1 MSKVPKYIAIK
12 YMCRILY
19 KRSKECNVEGVEDT
33 RYRFQ
38 CIKCYVCRR
47 RRRWCL
53 RLLRNTVCRVC
64 SVYSGQNT
72 LQLNTCVEYC
82 TKDQRNAMSKVS
94 KIHGTDF
101 NALNAMYV
109 EDVGDGVCGFYATL
123 YAEYT
128 LYTVAPRPARRE
140 GSL

>member
-38 CIKCYVCRR
+38 CI
-47 RRRWCL
+47 
-53 RLLRNTVCRVC
+53 
-64 SVYSGQNT
+64 
-72 LQLNTCVEYC
+72 
-82 TKDQRNAMSKVS
+82 
-94 KIHGTDF
+94 
-101 NALNAMYV
+101 NAMYV

-128 LYTVAPRPARRE
+128 LYTVAPCPARRG

>member
-19 KRSKECNVEGVEDT
+19 KRSKECNVEGVKDT

-53 RLLRNTVCRVC
+53 RLLPQHCMQSILCIQWPLAPPGGKARC
-64 SVYSGQNT
+64 SRPS
-72 LQLNTCVEYC
+72 
-82 TKDQRNAMSKVS
+82 
-94 KIHGTDF
+94 
-101 NALNAMYV
+101 
-109 EDVGDGVCGFYATL
+109 CGFSGSPPSS
-123 YAEYT
+123 
-128 LYTVAPRPARRE
+128 PRRQLCLKMFWDLSNYKGDCRQDAQPIPN
-140 GSL
+140 SYSN